1 MLSENLKTIRKQ
13 KGLSQQEFALKLNVV
28 RQTVSKWENGLSVPD
43 SDMLISISEILETPV
58 SILLGD
64 NIEEVKENDL
74 KVIAEKLE
82 VINLQLA
89 QRMIR
94 KQKLI
99 KGLLIALCAIII
111 VIFLALILLNSSY
124 LNWNYSDPETAVL
137 GVGFHAFEWAFVRIA
152 PLVFIGAIVGQIF
165 IRKKS

>member
-1 MLSENLKTIRKQ
+1 
-13 KGLSQQEFALKLNVV
+13 
-28 RQTVSKWENGLSVPD
+28 
-43 SDMLISISEILETPV
+43 MLISISEILETPV

-74 KVIAEKLE
+74 KVIAEKLK

-89 QRMIR
+89 QRMVR

-99 KGLLIALCAIII
+99 KGSLITLCAIII

-124 LNWNYSDPETAVL
+124 LNWNYSDPETAIL
-137 GVGFHAFEWAFVRIA
+137 GVGFHSFVKIA
-152 PLVFIGAIVGQIF
+152 PLEKIIESHLVY
-165 IRKKS
+165 

>member
-13 KGLSQQEFALKLNVV
+13 KGLSQQEFVIKLNVV

-74 KVIAEKLE
+74 KVIAEKLK

-89 QRMIR
+89 QRMVR

-99 KGLLIALCAIII
+99 KGSLITLCAIII

-124 LNWNYSDPETAVL
+124 LNWNYSDPETAIL
-137 GVGFHAFEWAFVRIA
+137 GVGFHALEWSFVKIA
-152 PLVFIGAIVGQIF
+152 PLEKIIESHLVC
-165 IRKKS
+165 

>member
-1 MLSENLKTIRKQ
+1 
-13 KGLSQQEFALKLNVV
+13 
-28 RQTVSKWENGLSVPD
+28 
-43 SDMLISISEILETPV
+43 MLISISEILETPV

-74 KVIAEKLE
+74 KVIAEKLK

-89 QRMIR
+89 QRMVR

-99 KGLLIALCAIII
+99 KGSLITLCAIII

-124 LNWNYSDPETAVL
+124 LNWNYSDPETAIL
-137 GVGFHAFEWAFVRIA
+137 GVGFHALEWSFVKIA
-152 PLVFIGAIVGQIF
+152 PLEKIIESHLVY
-165 IRKKS
+165 

>member
-13 KGLSQQEFALKLNVV
+13 KGLSQQEFAIKLNVV
-28 RQTVSKWENGLSVPD
+28 RQTISKWENGLSVPD

-64 NIEEVKENDL
+64 NIEEVKEDDL

-89 QRMIR
+89 QRMFR

-99 KGLLIALCAIII
+99 KGLLITLCIII
-111 VIFLALILLNSSY
+111 VIISLVLISLNSPY
-124 LNWNYSDPETAVL
+124 LNWNYGNPETAVL

-152 PLVFIGAIVGQIF
+152 PLVLIGAIVGLVF
-165 IRKKS
+165 IRKRS

>member
-1 MLSENLKTIRKQ
+1 
-13 KGLSQQEFALKLNVV
+13 
-28 RQTVSKWENGLSVPD
+28 
-43 SDMLISISEILETPV
+43 MLISISEILETPV

-89 QRMIR
+89 QRMVR

-137 GVGFHAFEWAFVRIA
+137 GVGFHAFEWVFVRIA
-152 PLVFIGAIVGQIF
+152 PLVLIGAIVGLIF
-165 IRKKS
+165 IRKRS

>member
-13 KGLSQQEFALKLNVV
+13 KGLSQQEFVIKLNVV

-74 KVIAEKLE
+74 KVIAEKLK

-89 QRMIR
+89 QRMVR

-99 KGLLIALCAIII
+99 KGSLITLCAIII

-124 LNWNYSDPETAVL
+124 LNWNYSDPETAIL
-137 GVGFHAFEWAFVRIA
+137 GVGFHALEWLFVKIA
-152 PLVFIGAIVGQIF
+152 PLEKIIESHLVY
-165 IRKKS
+165 